1 MNGTIGESANKLYII
16 VSIYLVTSFGWWILY
31 RRLQTVYVVSIPF
44 FFYGLAFLL
53 IAISPFG
60 PSPTARDWLHN
71 VATGFYSMASSS
83 GALYFAVNFADEG
96 GAPVTAFVYRACV
109 IQGTQQIYV
118 VALWYWG
125 AALAKSEGTA
135 SVIANLNSY
144 PTIIVPLCV
153 TITLLMWGIGV
164 VLFTSLPPYY
174 RQAPG
179 NIPSF
184 YSSLFRRKIIIVSC
198 PFSSHGVNCR
208 D

>member
-1 MNGTIGESANKLYII
+1 M
-16 VSIYLVTSFGWWILY
+16 
-31 RRLQTVYVVSIPF
+31 PF
-44 FFYGLAFLL
+44 LFYGLAFLF
-53 IAISPFG
+53 IGVSPFG
-60 PSPTARDWLHN
+60 TSPVARDWFHN
-71 VATGFYSMASSS
+71 VATAFYSLSSAS
-83 GALYFAVNFADEG
+83 GALFFAVNFADEG

-144 PTIIVPLCV
+144 PKIIVPLCV
-153 TITLLMWGIGV
+153 SVTFLMWSIGV

-184 YSSLFRRKIIIVSC
+184 YSSLFRRKIILVSC
-198 PFSSHGVNCR
+198 ITFLNARYCS